1 MWKISRSF
9 NFLENQEIINLM
21 FYKSME
27 KNRKMERSKKFSASC
42 RKLFAVGVGML
53 IWMLLTPPD
62 VFGQQKAKLISL
74 KLDKVTVLEAV
85 KEINRLSGNSI
96 SYKREEL
103 EKEIGQI
110 SLDLKDV
117 QVVKAVE
124 TVLQG
129 TRLAA
134 ITQGEIILIVPRK
147 GDVDS
152 NRKSFRVKGFVY
164 DTQKQPLPG
173 VTVKVVGVAVGTAT
187 NEKGWFAID
196 LPMQKGALEFSF
208 VGFKKKVV
216 EFSEKMAKD
225 SLRVVMEEDVQS
237 LDETIVV
244 AYGNTT
250 RRKSTGAISVVKA
263 EELRGIPAANVA
275 ALLQGRVAGM
285 DVTQMSGAPGGGGT
299 AVTIRGY
306 NSLDVEQGRRFSD
319 PLWVV
324 DGVPMNSF
332 SSPITGTN
340 LLADLNPDMIES
352 IQVLKDAS
360 SAAIYG
366 SRAANGVILVTTK
379 KGKVGEAKFSA
390 NASYSISQLMEYP
403 EQTGGRMERW
413 LELKFRRNI
422 KNNYYDWATGKY
434 HVPTSYEDVYNNGNG
449 IYDQFWG
456 NGYWGSP
463 SMIHS
468 LQDSLDPYYNNST
481 NWWKYA
487 FRRSKVVN
495 ANVQAVGG
503 TERFRYMVGLG
514 YYDEQGIM
522 INSGYKRANLISNLT
537 AQFTPKLRMDTRVYL
552 SYVDRTMN
560 RSSSSA
566 SSKHTRYEG
575 LSVNPSQQLTVL
587 PATKELEAEWKKSVL
602 GIKDR
607 TDDYRA
613 MVTAFLEYELL
624 KGLTFSASGNIDYSQ
639 SNLNKYTPGVF
650 DEYHNESKSE
660 GNIGRQ
666 VMLSSEELLHYN
678 TSVNDVH
685 NIDVLLGI
693 NTNKEQAFS
702 MYGYGLRGVSDDV
715 YYYNPQKVPPVVNH
729 GTPEFPEY
737 AATRYYSSDF
747 TEKRMVSYFG
757 RLGYNYKQRY
767 LLEFTFRRDG
777 SSTFGEG
784 NRWANFPSVAVGWSF
799 SEEPFIKRLT
809 GSWLNWGKIRGSY
822 GKSGQTFTSAYLAH
836 GLMNIMDRNFF
847 GKTGVTTDKPV
858 SPYLTW
864 EKTNQ
869 YDLGLDMDMFNY
881 RLNMKLDYYYK
892 YTSSLIYDIPIPGSL
907 YTFGAQVENAME
919 ISNEGLELELQA
931 DILRESAVSWRMK
944 FNMARNWNRFE
955 KSYSGKDVVDGDG
968 TLLVAGRPLNG
979 LYVWAH
985 RGYYNSDAEV
995 PRLYKIDGQEIY
1007 FNGVA
1012 TDGISGAVGN
1022 YRLLDLDGD
1031 GNPDSYYAGSPL
1043 PLAHG
1048 GWVNELMWKNFDLN
1062 VLVNFTIGR
1071 KMINNRMGLGFSTQS
1086 ENGHL
1091 TKLFDYRKLRPWD
1104 GVNKNPNAPA
1114 WGNSLS
1120 MNTDSAIEKVHHL
1133 ALKQITLGY
1142 NLPDRISKKAGLS
1155 GVRFFLTAENLFYL
1169 SNYSGGNP
1177 EVVNIYTGRDNGD
1190 TYPLPRKYTLGLTLN
1205 F

>member
-1 MWKISRSF
+1 MIKMKLACLVVLLTCSGLSAKVWSQ
-9 NFLENQEIINLM
+9 QERINL
-21 FYKSME
+21 
-27 KNRKMERSKKFSASC
+27 KFEQVTFVQ
-42 RKLFAVGVGML
+42 LFDL
-53 IWMLLTPPD
+53 I
-62 VFGQQKAKLISL
+62 QQKTNL
-74 KLDKVTVLEAV
+74 KFVFNHE
-85 KEINRLSGNSI
+85 
-96 SYKREEL
+96 
-103 EKEIGQI
+103 
-110 SLDLKDV
+110 DV
-117 QVVKAVE
+117 QGFQANKQNFMGKTVSEILDVIFRGKPFAYEILADHIVVSRV
-124 TVLQG
+124 
-129 TRLAA
+129 
-134 ITQGEIILIVPRK
+134 TQEKKHTIK
-147 GDVDS
+147 GNVVDEA
-152 NRKSFRVKGFVY
+152 GL
-164 DTQKQPLPG
+164 PLPG
-173 VTVKVVGVAVGTAT
+173 VSVIIKGTTVGVATDADGNFQLEIVKLEGVVLQFTMVGM
-187 NEKGWFAID
+187 K
-196 LPMQKGALEFSF
+196 MQEVKLVPNRLSYNVVMQMDAQELGDVVCTGYQTL
-208 VGFKKKVV
+208 KKV
-216 EFSEKMAKD
+216 
-225 SLRVVMEEDVQS
+225 
-237 LDETIVV
+237 
-244 AYGNTT
+244 NTT
-250 RRKSTGAISVVKA
+250 GSFSTISPQAI
-263 EELRGIPAANVA
+263 ELRGSAGLNR
-275 ALLQGRVAGM
+275 LLEGKVPGLTIYNN
-285 DVTQMSGAPGGGGT
+285 DVR
-299 AVTIRGY
+299 IRGG
-306 NSLDVEQGRRFSD
+306 STISEKVGTK
-319 PLWVV
+319 PLYIV
-324 DGVPMNSF
+324 DGFEVDELPENMDLVER
-332 SSPITGTN
+332 IT
-340 LLADLNPDMIES
+340 
-352 IQVLKDAS
+352 VLKDA
-360 SAAIYG
+360 AAASIYG
-366 SRAANGVILVTTK
+366 SRAGNGVILVTTK

-434 HVPTSYEDVYNNGNG
+434 HVPTSYEDVYRNGNG

-463 SMIHS
+463 SLIHS

-560 RSSSSA
+560 RSSSSG

-650 DEYHNESKSE
+650 DEYHHESKSE

-685 NIDVLLGI
+685 NIDVLLGV

-1104 GVNKNPNAPA
+1104 VPI
-1114 WGNSLS
+1114 L
-1120 MNTDSAIEKVHHL
+1120 
-1133 ALKQITLGY
+1133 LKTI
-1142 NLPDRISKKAGLS
+1142 R
-1155 GVRFFLTAENLFYL
+1155 
-1169 SNYSGGNP
+1169 
-1177 EVVNIYTGRDNGD
+1177 
-1190 TYPLPRKYTLGLTLN
+1190 
-1205 F
+1205 

>member
-1 MWKISRSF
+1 M
-9 NFLENQEIINLM
+9 M
-21 FYKSME
+21 
-27 KNRKMERSKKFSASC
+27 C
-42 RKLFAVGVGML
+42 
-53 IWMLLTPPD
+53 
-62 VFGQQKAKLISL
+62 
-74 KLDKVTVLEAV
+74 
-85 KEINRLSGNSI
+85 
-96 SYKREEL
+96 
-103 EKEIGQI
+103 
-110 SLDLKDV
+110 
-117 QVVKAVE
+117 
-124 TVLQG
+124 
-129 TRLAA
+129 
-134 ITQGEIILIVPRK
+134 
-147 GDVDS
+147 
-152 NRKSFRVKGFVY
+152 
-164 DTQKQPLPG
+164 
-173 VTVKVVGVAVGTAT
+173 
-187 NEKGWFAID
+187 
-196 LPMQKGALEFSF
+196 
-208 VGFKKKVV
+208 
-216 EFSEKMAKD
+216 
-225 SLRVVMEEDVQS
+225 
-237 LDETIVV
+237 
-244 AYGNTT
+244 
-250 RRKSTGAISVVKA
+250 
-263 EELRGIPAANVA
+263 
-275 ALLQGRVAGM
+275 
-285 DVTQMSGAPGGGGT
+285 
-299 AVTIRGY
+299 
-306 NSLDVEQGRRFSD
+306 
-319 PLWVV
+319 
-324 DGVPMNSF
+324 
-332 SSPITGTN
+332 
-340 LLADLNPDMIES
+340 
-352 IQVLKDAS
+352 
-360 SAAIYG
+360 
-366 SRAANGVILVTTK
+366 
-379 KGKVGEAKFSA
+379 
-390 NASYSISQLMEYP
+390 
-403 EQTGGRMERW
+403 
-413 LELKFRRNI
+413 
-422 KNNYYDWATGKY
+422 
-434 HVPTSYEDVYNNGNG
+434 
-449 IYDQFWG
+449 
-456 NGYWGSP
+456 
-463 SMIHS
+463 
-468 LQDSLDPYYNNST
+468 
-481 NWWKYA
+481 
-487 FRRSKVVN
+487 
-495 ANVQAVGG
+495 
-503 TERFRYMVGLG
+503 
-514 YYDEQGIM
+514 
-522 INSGYKRANLISNLT
+522 
-537 AQFTPKLRMDTRVYL
+537 
-552 SYVDRTMN
+552 
-560 RSSSSA
+560 
-566 SSKHTRYEG
+566 
-575 LSVNPSQQLTVL
+575 
-587 PATKELEAEWKKSVL
+587 
-602 GIKDR
+602 
-607 TDDYRA
+607 
-613 MVTAFLEYELL
+613 
-624 KGLTFSASGNIDYSQ
+624 
-639 SNLNKYTPGVF
+639 
-650 DEYHNESKSE
+650 
-660 GNIGRQ
+660 
-666 VMLSSEELLHYN
+666 
-678 TSVNDVH
+678 
-685 NIDVLLGI
+685 
-693 NTNKEQAFS
+693 
-702 MYGYGLRGVSDDV
+702 
-715 YYYNPQKVPPVVNH
+715 NPQKVPPVVNH

>member
-1 MWKISRSF
+1 MKKKSNQTRAGGRILVPKWMMKMKVVFILLVCSLVQVQAAVSARQSKVSVELNNVTLEKVFQELERQTGYSFLYNHREVVTWKNVSISA
-9 NFLENQEIINLM
+9 ENQ
-21 FYKSME
+21 
-27 KNRKMERSKKFSASC
+27 
-42 RKLFAVGVGML
+42 G
-53 IWMLLTPPD
+53 
-62 VFGQQKAKLISL
+62 
-74 KLDKVTVLEAV
+74 LEAV
-85 KEINRLSGNSI
+85 
-96 SYKREEL
+96 
-103 EKEIGQI
+103 
-110 SLDLKDV
+110 LKDLLPRLGMSFSFDDNLV
-117 QVVKAVE
+117 IIKATSYQEPEKKFV
-124 TVLQG
+124 
-129 TRLAA
+129 
-134 ITQGEIILIVPRK
+134 
-147 GDVDS
+147 
-152 NRKSFRVKGFVY
+152 RVRGFVY
-164 DTQKQPLPG
+164 DAAKQPLPG
-173 VTVKVVGVAVGTAT
+173 VTVRVVGTTIGTAT
-187 NEKGWFAID
+187 NEKGWFAWD
-196 LPMQKGALEFSF
+196 LPLLKGTLEFSS
-208 VGFKKKVV
+208 VGFKKRRV
-216 EFSEKMAKD
+216 EFSEKTARD
-225 SLRVVMEEDVQS
+225 TLRITLTEDVS
-237 LDETIVV
+237 DLDEVV
-244 AYGNTT
+244 VRAYGTQNK
-250 RRKSTGAISVVKA
+250 REMVSAISTVTA
-263 EELRGIPAANVA
+263 EEMKELPAASIA
-275 ALLQGRVAGM
+275 DMLQGRLAG
-285 DVTQMSGAPGGGGT
+285 VNIVSQSGAPGSA
-299 AVTIRGY
+299 AVIAVRGF
-306 NSLDVEQGRRFSD
+306 NSLLVDGASD
-319 PLWVV
+319 GQPLWVV
-324 DGVPMNSF
+324 DGVPMYSF
-332 SSPITGTN
+332 VSPVTGTN
-340 LLADLNPDMIES
+340 TLADLDPSMIES
-352 IQVLKDAS
+352 VQVLKDA
-360 SAAIYG
+360 AAASIYG
-366 SRAANGVILVTTK
+366 SRAGNGVILVTTK

-434 HVPTSYEDVYNNGNG
+434 HVPTSYEDVYRNGNG

-463 SMIHS
+463 SLIHS

-560 RSSSSA
+560 RSSSSG

-613 MVTAFLEYELL
+613 MVTAFLEYEFL

-650 DEYHNESKSE
+650 DEYHHESKSE

-678 TSVNDVH
+678 ASVNDVH
-685 NIDVLLGI
+685 NIDVLLGV

-729 GTPEFPEY
+729 GTPEFPDY